1 MLQLAL
7 ALLGIVVVVVAIVLG
22 LVTGEV
28 DRSLNDAG
36 FKDEIEKHKKERERQ
51 KAWKDKWK

>member
-36 FKDEIEKHKKERERQ
+36 FKDEIEKRKKERERQ